1 MAIKADIDIVV
12 VGGGGAGLAAA
23 SEAAR
28 LGLKVLLL
36 EKNSKLGGSTA
47 WSVGSISAT
56 GTPHQK
62 RAGIEDTPN
71 AHFEDLGV
79 LAGSYANR
87 DNLALRRLLV
97 DNIAEVMDWLLS
109 TGLEFAGPMPEPPH
123 RQPRMHNVLPNSRA
137 FPYHLGRNC
146 RSLGVKIR
154 TNTLVD
160 GLIEDDGRIAG
171 VTVRAPGQAPQEIRA
186 RRGVILAGGDFSA
199 NPDMKE
205 HFGGPEMR
213 NLAAVNP
220 NATGEGIAVG
230 LAHGGMVVNG
240 DIIRGPILRLVP
252 PRRPSLIQ
260 RLPPSRRIGRIMR
273 WAFETMPPERLRP
286 FVMKFLTTAV
296 SPSAALFREGAI
308 LVTHRGGRFTDELHH
323 PAADLARQPRGLGY
337 LVFDATVADKFS
349 AWPNYISTAPGIA
362 YAYLDDYRR
371 ARKDIFHCADSPE
384 ALAEKMGMRP
394 RALAG
399 GMQAYND
406 DLDGVPRGERRKLLQ
421 PPFYG
426 LGPVR
431 SHVVFTDGGLAITE
445 RMEVKRADG
454 SVIPGLYAAGS
465 NGQGGVLLEGHGH
478 HLGWAFVS
486 GRLAARAAAG
496 T

>member
-1 MAIKADIDIVV
+1 MLTEADIVV

-28 LGLKVLLL
+28 LGRKVVLL
-36 EKNSKLGGSTA
+36 EKNARLGGSTA

-62 RAGIEDTPN
+62 RVGIVDSPD
-71 AHFEDLGV
+71 AHFEDLGI
-79 LAGSYANR
+79 LAGSRANR

-97 DNIAEVMDWLLS
+97 DHITETMDWLMS

-137 FPYHLGRNC
+137 FPYQLGRHC
-146 RSLGVKIR
+146 RALGVTIR
-154 TNTLVD
+154 TNALVE
-160 GLIEDDGRIAG
+160 GLIEEGGRIAG
-171 VTVRAPGQAPQEIRA
+171 VSVRASGKGPEIVRA
-186 RRGVILAGGDFSA
+186 RQGVILAGGDFSA
-199 NPDMKE
+199 SRAMKE
-205 HFGGPEMR
+205 HFGGPELR
-213 NLAAVNP
+213 AVAAVNP
-220 NATGEGIAVG
+220 DATGEGIAVG
-230 LAHGGMVVNG
+230 LAHGGIVVNG
-240 DIIRGPILRLVP
+240 DIIRGPILRFVP
-252 PRRPSLIQ
+252 PRRASLLQ
-260 RLPPSRRIGRIMR
+260 RLPPSRLLGRTMR
-273 WAFETMPPERLRP
+273 WGFETLPPERLRP

-296 SPSAALFREGAI
+296 SPSNALFREGAI
-308 LVTHRGGRFTDELHH
+308 LVTHRGARFTDELNH
-323 PAADLARQPRGLGY
+323 PAADLARQPRGLGFV
-337 LVFDATVADKFS
+337 VFDATVADKFS

-371 ARKDIFHCADSPE
+371 SRKDIFHRADTPE
-384 ALAEKMGMRP
+384 ALAVQMGMRP
-394 RALAG
+394 RSLAG
-399 GMQAYND
+399 GLKAYND
-406 DLDGVPRGERRKLLQ
+406 KLDGVPRGDRRPVIQ

-445 RMEVKRADG
+445 RMEVIRLDG
-454 SVIPGLYAAGS
+454 SIIPGLYAAGS
-465 NGQGGVLLEGHGH
+465 NGQGGLLLEGHGH

-496 T
+496 V